1 MMTEQPH
8 TFWQRL
14 VAWWHGRHATAAPE
28 ITIKDGVWLEQR
40 DQGHYRL
47 GLSSDALEQIGDIS
61 FADLPI
67 MTDDQLAAGD
77 DILEVESDKAVEN
90 FKTPFAGTVTKVN
103 QDLVVD
109 PATINHNA
117 QAANWILELQVA

>member
-1 MMTEQPH
+1 MTEHPQ

-14 VAWWHGRHATAAPE
+14 LGWFHRDSKPAVPA
-28 ITIKDGVWLEQR
+28 ITIKDGVWLQMR
-40 DQGHYRL
+40 DQGHYRM

-67 MTDDQLAAGD
+67 MTDDVLAAGD

-90 FKTPFAGTVTKVN
+90 FKTPYAGTVIKVN
-103 QDLVVD
+103 EDLTAD
-109 PATINHNA
+109 PATINQNK
-117 QAANWILELQVA
+117 QPDNWILELQVA

>member
-1 MMTEQPH
+1 MTEHPQS
-8 TFWQRL
+8 FWQRL
-14 VAWWHGRHATAAPE
+14 IGWFRGEKKPVAPT
-28 ITIKDGVWLEQR
+28 ITVKDGVWLEQR

-67 MTDDQLAAGD
+67 LAEDVLAAGD

-90 FKTPFAGTVTKVN
+90 FKTPYAGTVIKVN
-103 QDLVVD
+103 DDLVTD
-109 PATINHNA
+109 PAAINKRK
-117 QAANWILELQVA
+117 QADNWVLDLQVA

>member
-1 MMTEQPH
+1 MTEQPRSL
-8 TFWQRL
+8 WQRIMD
-14 VAWWHGRHATAAPE
+14 WFHGRAATPE
-28 ITIKDGVWLEQR
+28 IKIQDGVWLQQR

-67 MTDDQLAAGD
+67 MTNDTLAAGD

-90 FKTPFAGTVTKVN
+90 FKTPFAGKVTLVN
-103 QDLVVD
+103 QDLVTD
-109 PATINHNA
+109 PTTINGNP
-117 QAANWILELQVA
+117 QDENWILDIQVA